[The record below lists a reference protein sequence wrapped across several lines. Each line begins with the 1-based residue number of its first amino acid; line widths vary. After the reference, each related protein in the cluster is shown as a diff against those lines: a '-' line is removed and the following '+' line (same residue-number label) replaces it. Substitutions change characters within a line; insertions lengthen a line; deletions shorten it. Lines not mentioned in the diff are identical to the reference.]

1 MPVQLTPEG
10 FLFLSAP
17 AGSLQKGE
25 LFLFWFFNVL
35 LLIGLDILLKGLAM
49 IATLVLEDG
58 TVIEGQAFGA
68 ESDAVFELVFNTSM
82 TGYQEILTDPSY
94 RGQGVLF
101 TVSHIGNVGI
111 NLEDDESAKPQVSAA
126 VIRSLSPV
134 VSNWRSALSLP
145 EWLRQHDVPGISGVD
160 TRWLTRK
167 LRDGGTQKA
176 ALSTKGTSANELLK
190 LVRDW
195 EGLDGR
201 DMVKEVTC
209 EEIYDWKD
217 DAGSKWIERHG
228 HSIFDHRMSNNEY
241 RIVAFDF
248 GIKEN
253 ILRHLSSYGAN
264 VTVVP
269 ADTTAEEVLA
279 LKPDGVFLSNGPG
292 DPAGLP
298 YAVAAVSGLI
308 ESGMPIFG
316 ICLGHQLIGRALG
329 ADTHKLKFGH
339 HGGNHPVQYL
349 PNGEVLITAQNHNYC
364 VTESDL
370 NKDEVEITYRSL
382 NDDSVEGLRMKNRPV
397 FSVQFHPE
405 AAPGPHDAHDI
416 FDKFFKLI
424 GGRMQFKFQS
434 SIGGL
439 ETPFASV
446 PSDSINGGSL

>member
-1 MPVQLTPEG
+1 MRV
-10 FLFLSAP
+10 
-17 AGSLQKGE
+17 
-25 LFLFWFFNVL
+25 
-35 LLIGLDILLKGLAM
+35 
-49 IATLVLEDG
+49 ATLVLEDG

-68 ESDAVFELVFNTSM
+68 ETDAVFELVFNTSM

-134 VSNWRSALSLP
+134 VSNWRSTLSLSD
-145 EWLRQHDVPGISGVD
+145 WLKQHGVPGISGVD

-176 ALSTKGTSANELLK
+176 ALSTRGTSADNLL
-190 LVRDW
+190 RMAREW
-195 EGLDGR
+195 PGLDGR

-209 EEIYDWKD
+209 EETYHWVD
-217 DAGSKWIERHG
+217 DAGKKWVEQRANG
-228 HSIFDHRMSNNEY
+228 HKKLHV
-241 RIVAFDF
+241 VAYDF

-253 ILRHLSSYGAN
+253 ILRHLSSYGAK

-269 ADTTAEEVLA
+269 ADTTASEVLA
-279 LKPDGVFLSNGPG
+279 MKPDGVFLSNGPG

-298 YAVAAVSGLI
+298 YAVEAVSGLI
-308 ESGMPIFG
+308 ESSVPIFG

-329 ADTHKLKFGH
+329 ANTHKLKFGH

-349 PNGEVLITAQNHNYC
+349 RTGAVLITAQNHNYH
-364 VTESDL
+364 VAAGDL
-370 NKDEVEITYRSL
+370 NPDEVEITYKSL
-382 NDDSVEGLRMKNRPV
+382 NDDSLEGLRMKSKPV

-416 FDKFFKLI
+416 FADFFEMVRLRESRSADEKL
-424 GGRMQFKFQS
+424 
-434 SIGGL
+434 
-439 ETPFASV
+439 EV
-446 PSDSINGGSL
+446 

>member
-1 MPVQLTPEG
+1 
-10 FLFLSAP
+10 
-17 AGSLQKGE
+17 
-25 LFLFWFFNVL
+25 
-35 LLIGLDILLKGLAM
+35 M

-58 TVIEGQAFGA
+58 TVIEGKAFGA
-68 ESDAVFELVFNTSM
+68 ETDAVFELVFNTSM

-134 VSNWRSALSLP
+134 VSNWRSALSLSD
-145 EWLRQHDVPGISGVD
+145 WLKQHGVPGISGVD

-176 ALSTKGTSANELLK
+176 ALSTKGTSAESLLK
-190 LVRDW
+190 MAREW
-195 EGLDGR
+195 SGLDGR

-209 EEIYDWKD
+209 EESYYWQG
-217 DAGSKWIERHG
+217 DAGDKWIV
-228 HSIFDHRMSNNEY
+228 DHRPLTIDNEKTMVN
-241 RIVAFDF
+241 RQLSIVAYDF
-248 GIKEN
+248 GTKEN

-269 ADTTAEEVLA
+269 ADTTCDEVMA

-298 YAVAAVSGLI
+298 YAVEAVSGLI
-308 ESGMPIFG
+308 ESGVPIFG

-329 ADTHKLKFGH
+329 ADTHRLKFGH

-349 PNGEVLITAQNHNYC
+349 PSGEVLITAQNHNYC
-364 VTESDL
+364 VTEGDL
-370 NKDEVEITYRSL
+370 NKDEVEITYKSL
-382 NDDSVEGLRMKNRPV
+382 NDDSLEGLRMKNKPV

-416 FDKFFKLI
+416 FGEFFRMMSAEV
-424 GGRMQFKFQS
+424 RMQND
-434 SIGGL
+434 G
-439 ETPFASV
+439 
-446 PSDSINGGSL
+446 